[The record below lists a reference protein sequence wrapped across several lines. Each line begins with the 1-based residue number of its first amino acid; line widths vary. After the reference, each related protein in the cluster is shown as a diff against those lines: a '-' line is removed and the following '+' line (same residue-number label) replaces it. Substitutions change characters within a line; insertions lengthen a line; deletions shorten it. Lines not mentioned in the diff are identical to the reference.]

1 MYTFKNLMQGTPA
14 MNPSIKIWALLLSFL
29 MLAGCEVKLA
39 PSKMW
44 SKVFKPDTDSGYYE
58 DRSIDLVED
67 LARDAEEYE
76 INKVVVM
83 DLVDENDQV
92 PVLGEYMSS
101 RVVEAITRSRYFRV
115 AQRGEVTQT
124 LEQLELKPS
133 FRYTHDDLHKIGK
146 ALKAQAVVN
155 GKVRDIGT
163 NIDVHLALV
172 DVATGEVI
180 SSATQHLNRTRFAV
194 ELLRHY

>member
-1 MYTFKNLMQGTPA
+1 
-14 MNPSIKIWALLLSFL
+14 MNRSIKLWALILSIVL
-29 MLAGCEVKLA
+29 LAGCEVKLA

-58 DRSIDLVED
+58 DRSEDLVED
-67 LARDAEEYE
+67 LARSAEEYE

-83 DLVDENDQV
+83 DLVDENDEV

-101 RVVEAITRSRYFRV
+101 RVVEAITRKRYFRV
-115 AQRGEVTQT
+115 AQRGEVTQV
-124 LEQLELKPS
+124 LEELELKPS
-133 FRYTHDDLHKIGK
+133 FQYTHQDLRKIGK
-146 ALKAQAVVN
+146 AMKAQAIVN

>member
-1 MYTFKNLMQGTPA
+1 MQGTPA

>member
-1 MYTFKNLMQGTPA
+1 MKRSLKLWT
-14 MNPSIKIWALLLSFL
+14 LLLAL
-29 MLAGCEVKLA
+29 VLLAGCEVKLA

-44 SKVFKPDTDSGYYE
+44 SKVFKPDTDSGYYQ
-58 DRSIDLVED
+58 DRSEDLVED
-67 LARDAEEYE
+67 LARDAAEYE

-83 DLVDENDQV
+83 DLVDEDDHV
-92 PVLGEYMSS
+92 PMLGEYMSN
-101 RVVEAITRSRYFRV
+101 RVVEAITRKRYFRV

-124 LEQLELKPS
+124 LDALELKPS
-133 FRYTHDDLHKIGK
+133 FNYTHEELTRIGK
-146 ALKAQAVVN
+146 ALRAQAVVN
-155 GKVRDIGT
+155 GRVQDIGT
-163 NIDVHLALV
+163 NIDIHLALV

>member
-1 MYTFKNLMQGTPA
+1 
-14 MNPSIKIWALLLSFL
+14 MNRSILLWALILSFV

-39 PSKMW
+39 PSKVW
-44 SKVFKPDTDSGYYE
+44 SKVFKPDTDSGYYQE
-58 DRSIDLVED
+58 RSEDLVDD

-83 DLVDENDQV
+83 DLVDEDDQV
-92 PVLGEYMSS
+92 PVLGEYMSG
-101 RVVEAITRSRYFRV
+101 RVVEAITRKRYFRV
-115 AQRGEVTQT
+115 AQRGEVNQT
-124 LEQLELKPS
+124 LEELELKPS
-133 FRYTHDDLHKIGK
+133 YRYTHEDLHRIGK
-146 ALKAQAVVN
+146 ALKAQAIVN

>member
-1 MYTFKNLMQGTPA
+1 MQGAPV
-14 MNPSIKIWALLLSFL
+14 MNRSIKIWALILSVLL
-29 MLAGCEVKLA
+29 LAGCEVKLA
-39 PSKMW
+39 PSKVW

-58 DRSIDLVED
+58 DRSNDLVED

-83 DLVDENDQV
+83 DLVDEDDQV

-115 AQRGEVTQT
+115 AQRGEVSQT

-133 FRYTHDDLHKIGK
+133 FRYTQDDLHKIGK
-146 ALKAQAVVN
+146 ALKAQAIVN